1 MVQKDNLQLSQSLLE
16 QVADKWTILILAAL
30 CRSGGK
36 CRFNAIRREVSGLSQ
51 KTLTHCLR
59 KLERNGIIERRILDL
74 APIGV
79 EYAVTPLGH
88 SLKAP
93 FEALYEWVEHHLPD
107 VDAARTR
114 FDSRA
119 ATFSARLP
127 GCIPRPDGASIR
139 EGSPRLR
146 PIDASSGLSQDHI
159 ASTISPSPTT
169 S

>member
-1 MVQKDNLQLSQSLLE
+1 MDGDSRLDVSRGLLE

-59 KLERNGIIERRILDL
+59 KLERNGIIERRILDT

-88 SLKAP
+88 TLKAP
-93 FEALYEWVEHHLPD
+93 FEALYGWVDLYLQE
-107 VDAARTR
+107 VEAARTR
-114 FDSRA
+114 FDTRF
-119 ATFSARLP
+119 ATN
-127 GCIPRPDGASIR
+127 GAIDFR
-139 EGSPRLR
+139 QETTHDLR
-146 PIDASSGLSQDHI
+146 PSSAPLSRHL
-159 ASTISPSPTT
+159 SPFADEVDQSA
-169 S
+169 